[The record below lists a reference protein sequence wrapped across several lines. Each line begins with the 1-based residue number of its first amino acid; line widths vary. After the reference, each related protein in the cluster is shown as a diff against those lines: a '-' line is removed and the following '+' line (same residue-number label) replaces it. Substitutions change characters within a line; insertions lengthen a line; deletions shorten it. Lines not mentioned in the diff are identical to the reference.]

1 MHIQPRADSGIP
13 QLLLFVDPDADTFDL
28 YRQFLVPRRYI
39 VEHATDGREALA
51 KALTDPPDLVVTES
65 SVPGLDG
72 ITLCELLRSDPATRL
87 LPIIVLTAEA
97 RPSLD
102 EAARRAGATR
112 VLTKPCLPDAL
123 WRELQDV
130 RREGPAAVQRPPVEH
145 RLNASLARRHE
156 RYVTTRPSLTPP
168 PLHCPQC
175 DAMLAYDRSHIGGVT
190 AKLPEQWD
198 YYRCPTG
205 CGTYQYRHRTRKV
218 TRTAA

>member
-130 RREGPAAVQRPPVEH
+130 RREGPAG
-145 RLNASLARRHE
+145 LARRHE

-175 DAMLAYDRSHIGGVT
+175 VAMLAYDRSHIGGVT

-205 CGTYQYRHRTRKV
+205 CGTDQDRHRTRKV
-218 TRTAA
+218 TR